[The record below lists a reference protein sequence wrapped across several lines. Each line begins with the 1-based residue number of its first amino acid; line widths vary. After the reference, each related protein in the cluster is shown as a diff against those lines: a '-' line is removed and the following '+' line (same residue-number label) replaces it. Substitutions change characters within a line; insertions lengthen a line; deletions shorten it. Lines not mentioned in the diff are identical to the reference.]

1 MDLNERKKILVID
14 DDFAILEM
22 IKYTIDPSVY
32 EVITAMDAES
42 ALEKM
47 ADTIPD
53 AIVLDIKL
61 PGMSGYL
68 FAAILQEKDAY
79 KDIPIILLTGT
90 SLLFGN
96 VVMDVPAAKY
106 RLSKPCDC
114 AKLSDILDQLFQDD
128 KSSVWSID

>member
-1 MDLNERKKILVID
+1 MALNRRKTILVID

-22 IKYTIDPSVY
+22 IKYTIDPTLY

-42 ALEKM
+42 ALDKMEEKV
-47 ADTIPD
+47 PD

-68 FAAILQEKDAY
+68 FAAILQEKEAY

-114 AKLSDILDQLFQDD
+114 TKLSDILDQLFQED
-128 KSSVWSID
+128 KTSAWSID